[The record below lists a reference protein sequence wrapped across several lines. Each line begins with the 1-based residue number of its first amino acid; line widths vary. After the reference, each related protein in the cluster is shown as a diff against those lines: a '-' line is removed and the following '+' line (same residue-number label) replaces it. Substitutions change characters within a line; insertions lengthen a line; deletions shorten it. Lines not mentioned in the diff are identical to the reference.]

1 MGETL
6 IDTTRE
12 LFTPEMTAK
21 AAAATGEPPDNIN
34 KALQG
39 AVPTI
44 FAGLAEH
51 ACRPGSIPGILSM
64 LKEGLGGDSG
74 GEVVRGGRELAE
86 RGQALVGNIFGD
98 RTERVTSALATSSG
112 VSSSSASLILS
123 FAGPLVAGVL
133 GKEVMNRGLNAST
146 LTQVIASHK
155 SAVAV
160 DPYTPPG
167 LADAMGTR
175 KTPLEPER
183 TVAEEARPTGEEA
196 RQKPQ
201 EQKKG
206 DHGTV
211 HHTRWGAILGGVFA
225 LAALA
230 VWGIFAIASG
240 RAPRPGV
247 TEMQPQMPMPAPSLH
262 PKGGAEVPGG
272 NAPSAPPN
280 SPEAHLEQAVNDD
293 SVPLP
298 YTARL
303 DQLTFDP
310 GSASLRPEGFNSLG
324 VVASILE
331 AHPTARVRIEGHA
344 DRPGD
349 TTVSRALAESRA
361 DAVKIELED
370 RGISSDRIEV
380 EWQGMQPSGDGRRAE
395 IIVLSR

>member
-1 MGETL
+1 
-6 IDTTRE
+6 
-12 LFTPEMTAK
+12 
-21 AAAATGEPPDNIN
+21 
-34 KALQG
+34 
-39 AVPTI
+39 
-44 FAGLAEH
+44 
-51 ACRPGSIPGILSM
+51 
-64 LKEGLGGDSG
+64 
-74 GEVVRGGRELAE
+74 
-86 RGQALVGNIFGD
+86 VGNIFGD
-98 RTERVTSALATSSG
+98 RTERVTGALATSSG

-167 LADAMGTR
+167 LADAMGTG
-175 KTPLEPER
+175 KKPPEPER
-183 TVAEEARPTGEEA
+183 KVAEEARAPA
-196 RQKPQ
+196 DQASRKPH
-201 EQKKG
+201 EPKTG
-206 DHGTV
+206 DHGT
-211 HHTRWGAILGGVFA
+211 HHTRWGAVLGGVFA

-280 SPEAHLEQAVNDD
+280 SPEANLEQAVSDE
-293 SVPLP
+293 SIPLP

-303 DQLTFDP
+303 DQLTFEP
-310 GSASLRPEGFNSLG
+310 GSASLHPEASNPLG

-331 AHPTARVRIEGHA
+331 AHPSARVRIEGHA
-344 DRPGD
+344 DKPGD
-349 TTVSRALAESRA
+349 TTENRALAESRA
-361 DAVKIELED
+361 DAVKIALED
-370 RGISSDRIEV
+370 KGVRSDRIEV
-380 EWQGMQPSGDGRRAE
+380 EWQGMQAGERRAE
-395 IIVLSR
+395 IVVLSR